1 VKKSVPE
8 LDQEKCTGCGDCVEQ
23 CPVNAVELIADKA
36 AITRPEACN
45 YCTECETLCP
55 SGAIRCSFE
64 IILVKE
70 EPEISYKEGRRSK
83 GNE

>member
-1 VKKSVPE
+1 VPE

-23 CPVNAVELIADKA
+23 CSVSAVELIDDKA
-36 AITRPEACN
+36 AITRPESCN

-70 EPEISYKEGRRSK
+70 EPEISYKEG
-83 GNE
+83 

>member
-1 VKKSVPE
+1 MKKAVPE
-8 LDQEKCTGCGDCVEQ
+8 LDQEKCTGCGDCIEQ
-23 CPVNAVELIADKA
+23 CPVSAVELIDDKA

-45 YCTECETLCP
+45 YCTEWETLCP

-70 EPEISYKEGRRSK
+70 EPEISYKEG
-83 GNE
+83 